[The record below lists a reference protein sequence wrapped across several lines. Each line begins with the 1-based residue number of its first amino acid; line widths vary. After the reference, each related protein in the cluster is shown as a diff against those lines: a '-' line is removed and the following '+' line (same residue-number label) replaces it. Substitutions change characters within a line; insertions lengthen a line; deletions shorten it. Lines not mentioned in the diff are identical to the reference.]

1 MRILFFPL
9 LAYNFFI
16 HPKVMVRWSNV
27 VESGIITSDSLQG
40 KYVNAFFLLCLQV
53 FLLSSP
59 DIIAC
64 LIGISSDPREKEG
77 TRDLER

>member
-9 LAYNFFI
+9 LAYNEFI

-27 VESGIITSDSLQG
+27 VEYGIITSDSLQG